1 MFFSK
6 KILLLCLLII
16 GGFSSCYYDNFAE
29 LNPGIGLEGCTDT
42 AGTITFATNVL
53 PIMQQNCGTGNP
65 ACHQDNSSNGFY
77 NLNNKAGVEVAIADG
92 KFLASIK
99 HLSGASAM
107 PKNGGKLDD
116 CSIAVIEKWLNTGT
130 N

>member
-1 MFFSK
+1 MYN
-6 KILLLCLLII
+6 KIILIGLVFI
-16 GGFSSCYYDNFAE
+16 AGFSSCYYDNFAE
-29 LNPGIGLEGCTDT
+29 LNPGVGLGGCNDT
-42 AGTITFATNVL
+42 TGTITFASNVL
-53 PIMQQNCGTGNP
+53 PIMQQNCGTNNP
-65 ACHQDNSSNGFY
+65 ACHQNNSSTGFY
-77 NLNNKAGVEVAIADG
+77 ELGTKAGVDVAIADG

-116 CSIAVIEKWLNTGT
+116 CSIAVIEKWIATGS